1 MQTFQYRG
9 SSFNT
14 ESLLLTRSLYFFEQ
28 NLHTAFYAQRKSMLN
43 FAPSGGVLDS
53 TTVTKP
59 PVHAEMVTNLVNPKS
74 QTYSCQRR
82 QLRTRCL
89 NPSRVP
95 SDWSRAYASSVP
107 RDTQASYLI
116 RS

>member
-1 MQTFQYRG
+1 MDFLQYLILG
-9 SSFNT
+9 HQHYKFDLNIV
-14 ESLLLTRSLYFFEQ
+14 EQ
-28 NLHTAFYAQRKSMLN
+28 NVGYRFLSIVQDYAKLRL
-43 FAPSGGVLDS
+43 SGGVLDS

-89 NPSRVP
+89 IPSRVP
-95 SDWSRAYASSVP
+95 SDWSRAYASSV
-107 RDTQASYLI
+107 S
-116 RS
+116 